1 MGLMTGTETKWAE
14 RVAGW
19 KVSGQTASAFC
30 KGKDFSASGLR
41 YWISRLG
48 KGGPGAGKPEVR
60 LARVVRGARSG
71 AEGETPILI
80 EVGGAR
86 LGVRRGF
93 DPETLRAVL
102 EALGVAR

>member
-1 MGLMTGTETKWAE
+1 MTGTETKWTE

-19 KVSGQTASAFC
+19 KASGQTASAFC

-48 KGGPGAGKPEVR
+48 KGESGVVKPEVR
-60 LARVVRGARSG
+60 LARVVRGARTG
-71 AEGETPILI
+71 EPGETPILV

-102 EALGVAR
+102 DVLGVAR

>member
-1 MGLMTGTETKWAE
+1 MTGTETKWAE

-19 KVSGQTASAFC
+19 KASGQTASAFC

-48 KGGPGAGKPEVR
+48 KGEPGAAKPEVR

-71 AEGETPILI
+71 AAAETPILI
-80 EVGGAR
+80 EVRGAR

-93 DPETLRAVL
+93 DPETLQAVL
-102 EALGVAR
+102 DVLGVAQ